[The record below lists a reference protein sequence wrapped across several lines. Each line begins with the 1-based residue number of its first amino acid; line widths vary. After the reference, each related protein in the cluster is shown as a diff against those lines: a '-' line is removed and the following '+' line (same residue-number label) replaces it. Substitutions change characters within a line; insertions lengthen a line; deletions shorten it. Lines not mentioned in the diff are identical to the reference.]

1 MESQNKQHH
10 MQDQQGTIASNQNVI
25 TGRITKPCEEDNDI
39 GTILYQ
45 LVKEQSSPVVDIIF
59 DENPLHCT

>member
-10 MQDQQGTIASNQNVI
+10 LQDHQETIASNQNEI

-39 GTILYQ
+39 GKMLYQ

-59 DENPLHCT
+59 GENHLHCT

>member
-1 MESQNKQHH
+1 MQHH
-10 MQDQQGTIASNQNVI
+10 LQDHQGTIASNQNEI
-25 TGRITKPCEEDNDI
+25 TGRITKHCEEDNDI
-39 GTILYQ
+39 GKMLYQ

>member
-10 MQDQQGTIASNQNVI
+10 LQDQQGTIASNQNEI

-39 GTILYQ
+39 GKMLYQ

-59 DENPLHCT
+59 DENPLPCT